1 MSAFMTPHSAY
12 LTGREAK
19 EYGAG
24 TRKGW
29 YVRLSAPG
37 YMDCT
42 DWMGPYSTEEDGI
55 VELCEFYECDTE
67 GESEG
72 SEEYDDTE
80 LSGLRAKLLSG
91 KRR

>member
-1 MSAFMTPHSAY
+1 MAFMTPHSAF

-29 YVRLSAPG
+29 YARLSASG

-42 DWMGPYSTEEDGI
+42 DWMGPYSSEDEAI
-55 VELCEFYECDTE
+55 VELCEFWEVDTE

-72 SEEYDDTE
+72 SEDYDDTE
-80 LSGLRAKLLSG
+80 LSELRAKVCSG
-91 KRR
+91 KRK